1 MDEIY
6 TRRSIR
12 SYSDKPISRETLD
25 ALVKAGMNAPSA
37 GNARSARFITVE
49 DRAVL
54 DAIPE
59 LHKYATMLHQAPAAI
74 VVCGDVSTEYHQA
87 YWVQDCAAA
96 TQNILLEATSRGI
109 GSCWLGIHPREEREK
124 GLSELLGLPSDVRPL
139 SVVAL
144 GYPAED
150 KEPNDFFEAEWVHR
164 DRW

>member
-6 TRRSIR
+6 NRRSIR
-12 SYSDKPISRETLD
+12 AYTGKPIDRETLD

-37 GNARSARFITVE
+37 KNIRPVRYVIIQE
-49 DRAVL
+49 RAVL
-54 DAIPE
+54 DAIPKI
-59 LHKYATMLHQAPAAI
+59 HRYAKMLNEAPAAI
-74 VVCGDVSTEYHQA
+74 AVCADMSQGSFSD

-96 TQNILLEATSRGI
+96 TQNILLEATSRGL

-124 GLSELLGLPSDVRPL
+124 GLSELLGLPPEVRPL

-144 GYPAED
+144 GFSGED